1 MSELTLYSLLIV
13 LSTFISSLSQIML
26 KKSAEKTYP
35 TKLGEYLNPL
45 VITAYGIFFLC
56 TLLSMYALKV
66 VPLTRAP
73 ILESTGYIFVTVLSF
88 LFFRE
93 RLTRKQY
100 FGIAL
105 VIIGIVVFTNG

>member
-1 MSELTLYSLLIV
+1 MSEMTLYSLLIV

-26 KKSAEKTYP
+26 KKAAAKTYP
-35 TKLGEYLNPL
+35 TKLKEYLNPL

-56 TLLSMYALKV
+56 TLLTMYALKV

-73 ILESTGYIFVTVLSF
+73 ILESTGHIFITVLSY

-93 RLTRKQY
+93 RLTRQQ
-100 FGIAL
+100 FLGIML
-105 VIIGIVVFTNG
+105 VLIGIVVFTKG